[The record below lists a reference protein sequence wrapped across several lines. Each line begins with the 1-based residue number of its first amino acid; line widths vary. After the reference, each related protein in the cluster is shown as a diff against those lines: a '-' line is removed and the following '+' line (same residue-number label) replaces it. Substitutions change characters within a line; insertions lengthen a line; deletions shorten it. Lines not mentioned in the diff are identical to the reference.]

1 MIISL
6 NGFSDDLLKQIYYLI
21 AKDFSIELRQKH
33 AAAGIL
39 LFLVT
44 TVFIIYKSFNSL
56 TQETWNVLYWIIF
69 LFVCLN
75 SILKSFVQEGR
86 DRAIYYYTLF
96 DPEKVIFSKI
106 IYNFFFSLI
115 LAFILFG
122 LLSFFTLNPIK
133 DYGLFL
139 SAVVLTCFGISTIFT
154 FVAAI
159 SGLGHNNATLMAVM
173 ALPIVLPVLLLAIKI
188 SAQAIGII
196 IDSSVDVDFMYLI
209 GLDMLMFGLAIL
221 LFPILWRA

>member
-1 MIISL
+1 MILSL
-6 NGFSDDLLKQIYYLI
+6 VRFSSVELKQILYLI

-33 AAAGIL
+33 AAAGIV
-39 LFLVT
+39 LFLFT
-44 TVFIIYKSFNSL
+44 TVFVIYKSFNQL
-56 TQETWNVLYWIIF
+56 TQETWNVMYWIIF

-96 DPEKVIFSKI
+96 DPIKVILSKI
-106 IYNFFFSLI
+106 IYNFLFSLV
-115 LAFILFG
+115 LAVLLFG

-133 DYGLFL
+133 DFTLFGSGL
-139 SAVVLTCFGISTIFT
+139 VLACFGISTIFT

-196 IDSSVDVDFMYLI
+196 LDSSVDVDFMYLI
-209 GLDMLMFGLAIL
+209 GIDMLMFGLAIL